1 MTGGSYPDLAG
12 RVAVVTGAT
21 GRIGAATSVVFGAH
35 KMRVAVVGRRP
46 EALEEVRE
54 QVWNAGGEAI
64 AVPTDCT
71 DPGAVGELHSRV
83 RDEWG
88 PVDVVAA
95 FAGGNGAP
103 VPTVDLAPERWHDVL
118 AGDLTATF
126 LTVRAF
132 LPDMIERKHGSV
144 LTMSSAAGRQPSQA
158 NAAYAAA
165 KAGIVML
172 TRHLAAEY
180 AGSGIRVNCLSPSAV
195 RNEKM
200 ERFMGDER
208 IAELGRSFPLGRIGE
223 PEDVAAAAAYFAS
236 DASSWI
242 TGQILD
248 IAGGKI
254 I

>member
-1 MTGGSYPDLAG
+1 MVDVTYPDLAG

-21 GRIGAATSVVFGAH
+21 GRIGAATCVTFGAH
-35 KMRVAVVGRRP
+35 KMRVAVVGRRAA
-46 EALEEVRE
+46 ALEEVRE
-54 QVWNAGGEAI
+54 QVWNVGGEAI

-71 DPGAVGELHSRV
+71 DPAAVDELRARV

-103 VPTVDLAPERWHDVL
+103 VPTADLDPGRWCDVL

-132 LPDMIERKHGSV
+132 LPDLIARGHGSV
-144 LTMSSAAGRQPSQA
+144 LTMSSSAGRQPSQA

-165 KAGIVML
+165 KAGVVML

-180 AGSGIRVNCLSPSAV
+180 AASGIRVNCLAPAAV

-200 ERFMGDER
+200 ERFMGEAR
-208 IAELGRSFPLGRIGE
+208 IAELGRAFPLGRIGE
-223 PEDVAAAAAYFAS
+223 PADVAAAAAYFAS
-236 DASSWI
+236 DASSWV
-242 TGQILD
+242 TGQVLD
-248 IAGGKI
+248 IAGGKVI
-254 I
+254 